1 MHANSCAEAF
11 AVLRN
16 TLWACC
22 LPKLRRFY
30 GGTLAEVDFFSYLCS
45 RFSKIMVLEIFL
57 IVAGIALVLWGADRF
72 TDGATGLARM
82 LKVSELVIGLTVV
95 ALGTSL
101 PEFMVSFLSVLRGSS
116 DMSVGNIIGSN
127 VFNILV
133 ILGASAIMR
142 TMKVEKSLL
151 RRDIPICLA
160 ASVLLCIFS
169 ITPIVSEGAEA
180 SSSSILPSIGGVGGG
195 YITRWEG
202 LLLVAFFCA
211 YLYMAYRIAMKDRKD
226 PPQPSLKGREDDS
239 GSENKSSLPL
249 REGWG
254 GSLLLILV
262 GMAALVVGGHILV
275 DNAAAV
281 AREWG
286 VSESVI
292 GATILAAGTSLPEL
306 ATSVIAAH
314 KGSLGLAFGNVIGS
328 NVFNIA
334 FVIGTCS
341 SIVPM
346 EVTEITQVDWLM
358 LVGSC
363 ILVWI
368 VAFTRRELRRWEG
381 ILLVLCYLSYLVS
394 LLLK

>member
-1 MHANSCAEAF
+1 M
-11 AVLRN
+11 
-16 TLWACC
+16 
-22 LPKLRRFY
+22 
-30 GGTLAEVDFFSYLCS
+30 
-45 RFSKIMVLEIFL
+45 ILEILL
-57 IVAGIALVLWGADRF
+57 IIIGIAVVLWGADRF
-72 TDGATGLARM
+72 TDGATGLARR

-101 PEFMVSFLSVLRGSS
+101 PEFMVSFMSVLRGSS

-160 ASVLLCIFS
+160 ASSLLFAFAV
-169 ITPIVSEGAEA
+169 TEGTIA
-180 SSSSILPSIGGVGGG
+180 
-195 YITRWEG
+195 RMEG
-202 LLLVAFFCA
+202 LVLVAFFCA
-211 YLYMAYRIAMKDRKD
+211 YLYMAYRVARKDRRGAPTVSPDSSKGEEK
-226 PPQPSLKGREDDS
+226 SLAYFI
-239 GSENKSSLPL
+239 
-249 REGWG
+249 
-254 GSLLLILV
+254 LLILL
-262 GMAALVVGGHILV
+262 GMAALVVGGRVLV
-275 DNAAAV
+275 DNAVLV
-281 AREWG
+281 AKECH

-292 GATILAAGTSLPEL
+292 GATILAGGTSLPEL
-306 ATSVIAAH
+306 ATSIMAAR

-334 FVIGTCS
+334 FVIGICG

-346 EVTEITQVDWLM
+346 AVKEITEVDWLM

-381 ILLVLCYLSYLVS
+381 ILLVLCYLAYLVY
-394 LLLK
+394 LLSK

>member
-1 MHANSCAEAF
+1 MILE
-11 AVLRN
+11 VL
-16 TLWACC
+16 
-22 LPKLRRFY
+22 
-30 GGTLAEVDFFSYLCS
+30 
-45 RFSKIMVLEIFL
+45 L
-57 IVAGIALVLWGADRF
+57 IIVGIAVVLWGADRF
-72 TDGATGLARM
+72 TDGATGLARR

-101 PEFMVSFLSVLRGSS
+101 PEFMVSFMSVLRGSS

-160 ASVLLCIFS
+160 ASVLLFAFAFS
-169 ITPIVSEGAEA
+169 
-180 SSSSILPSIGGVGGG
+180 GGM
-195 YITRWEG
+195 IARWEG
-202 LLLVAFFCA
+202 LVLVAFFCA
-211 YLYMAYRIAMKDRKD
+211 YLYMAYRVAMKDRKSA
-226 PPQPSLKGREDDS
+226 QEVLYTEQ
-239 GSENKSSLPL
+239 SSLWKL
-249 REGWG
+249 F
-254 GSLLLILV
+254 LLILV
-262 GMAALVVGGHILV
+262 GMAALVIGGRVLV

-292 GATILAAGTSLPEL
+292 GMTILAAGTSLPEL
-306 ATSVIAAH
+306 ATSVMAAR
-314 KGSLGLAFGNVIGS
+314 KGSLGLAFGNAIGS

-334 FVIGTCS
+334 FVIGICS

-346 EVTEITQVDWLM
+346 AVTEIGYKDWFM
-358 LVGSC
+358 LIGSC

-368 VAFTRRELRRWEG
+368 VAFTRRELFRWEG
-381 ILLVLCYLSYLVS
+381 VLLVLCYLSYLLS
-394 LLLK
+394 LLIG

>member
-1 MHANSCAEAF
+1 
-11 AVLRN
+11 
-16 TLWACC
+16 
-22 LPKLRRFY
+22 
-30 GGTLAEVDFFSYLCS
+30 
-45 RFSKIMVLEIFL
+45 MVLEILL
-57 IVAGIALVLWGADRF
+57 IIVSIAVVLWGADRF
-72 TDGATGLARM
+72 TDGACGLARR

-142 TMKVEKSLL
+142 TMTVENTLL

-160 ASVLLCIFS
+160 ASALLCVFS
-169 ITPIVSEGAEA
+169 LTPALSKGEGA
-180 SSSSILPSIGGVGGG
+180 SLSSILHSFEGDGGG
-195 YITRWEG
+195 YIARWEG
-202 LLLVAFFCA
+202 LLLVAFFCG
-211 YLYMAYRIAMKDRKD
+211 YLFMAYRVALKDRRET
-226 PPQPSLKGREDDS
+226 PSKSPRGETSYADNPVPVS
-239 GSENKSSLPL
+239 GGETSFADNSSPVSEGETSFADNPAPVSGGEKSLWWSV
-249 REGWG
+249 
-254 GSLLLILV
+254 LLILV
-262 GMAALVVGGHILV
+262 GMGALVGGGHVLV
-275 DNAAAV
+275 DNAAKV

-292 GATILAAGTSLPEL
+292 GATILAGGTSLPEL
-306 ATSVIAAH
+306 ATSVIAAR

-346 EVTEITQVDWLM
+346 PVTEITQTDWFM

-381 ILLVLCYLSYLVS
+381 ILLVLCYLGYLTS
-394 LLLK
+394 LLMKG